1 VIKSMTGFA
10 SLSRD
15 VEAGAIG
22 VTLRAVNHRYLD
34 LQLRLPQLLAA
45 LEPRLRSLVQ
55 QRVARGRLELNV
67 SIQLRQVLT
76 SDVQL
81 NEPFVEALNAAL
93 EPARA
98 KGLIAGPLAPGDL
111 LRVPQALIIRER
123 QEVLE
128 DPQDA
133 GVPSRLAEVVFGAVS
148 EALAA
153 LDGMRTRE
161 GDALA
166 IDLEQRRQRLEAL
179 LDQVAR
185 GAEAGRAQREQQLA
199 ERIREFGADG
209 IVDPTVIGQEIVR
222 FVSRSDITE
231 EVVRFRTHLE
241 HWQALAASGEPCG
254 RKLDF
259 LLQELNREINTIGSK
274 AEGAQVSALV
284 VTVKADL
291 EKVREQVQNV
301 E

>member
-1 VIKSMTGFA
+1 MTGFA

-15 VEAGAIG
+15 VEAGSIG

-34 LQLRLPQLLAA
+34 LQVRLPQLLAG

-55 QRVARGRLELNV
+55 QRVARGRLEVNV
-67 SIQLRQVLT
+67 SIQLRQVQ
-76 SDVQL
+76 SPDVQL

-93 EPARA
+93 EQARA
-98 KGLIAGPLAPGDL
+98 RGLVAGPLAAGDL
-111 LRVPQALIIRER
+111 LRVPQALVIRER
-123 QEVLE
+123 QEGQASPLGESAGSPVEAATLE
-128 DPQDA
+128 
-133 GVPSRLAEVVFGAVS
+133 AVS

-153 LDGMRTRE
+153 LDEMRNRE

-166 IDLEQRRQRLEAL
+166 ADLEQRRQRLWIL
-179 LDQVAR
+179 LEEVAR
-185 GAEAGRAQREQQLA
+185 GAEAGRGQREQQLA
-199 ERIREFGADG
+199 ERIREFRADTV
-209 IVDPTVIGQEIVR
+209 VDPTVLAQEIIR

-231 EVVRFRTHLE
+231 EVVRFRTHLG
-241 HWQALAASGEPCG
+241 HWQALAVSGEPCG